1 MKDMM
6 SIQDYL
12 FSLTDV
18 GDWEGEEELIA
29 DRINTIY
36 HAVWDELPDDISIE
50 QTELLLTQLWNEL
63 RGGTVLLEADEDELV
78 DWALAFVRQQL
89 DEGMPGSHT
98 TDEEE

>member
-1 MKDMM
+1 MKDMI

-36 HAVWDELPDDISIE
+36 HAVWAELPDDISIE

-63 RGGTVLLEADEDELV
+63 RGGMVLLEADEDELV
-78 DWALAFVRQQL
+78 DWALAYVCQQL

-98 TDEEE
+98 NDEEE